1 MRRILA
7 PALIASLLSFSAVGL
22 VGCGE
27 ESGTKTTTETTT
39 PGGGKVKETES
50 TKVEK
55 TGEAK
60 TGAGTGTTAP

>member
-1 MRRILA
+1 MRRIIA

-27 ESGTKTTTETTT
+27 ESKVEEKTKVTTPNGTDTKTTT
-39 PGGGKVKETES
+39 VKD
-50 TKVEK
+50 EK
-55 TGEAK
+55 TGDQK

>member
-27 ESGTKTTTETTT
+27 ESKVVDEKKVVT
-39 PGGGKVKETES
+39 PGGTDTIKTEVKET
-50 TKVEK
+50 K
-55 TGEAK
+55 TGDAK
-60 TGAGTGTTAP
+60 TGTPAP